1 MFVTPFTPS
10 GKAHGDLSS
19 QHKRKTILSVANAFP
34 YIKTRINVIQ
44 REEVG
49 GVITSGIDID
59 RHRPVPPRFRKE
71 LPFSFLENAP
81 FFLRKKCLLNVV
93 PPKFKV
99 LPTSL
104 TSGLSCGYLSP

>member
-49 GVITSGIDID
+49 GGTT
-59 RHRPVPPRFRKE
+59 
-71 LPFSFLENAP
+71 A
-81 FFLRKKCLLNVV
+81 
-93 PPKFKV
+93 
-99 LPTSL
+99 
-104 TSGLSCGYLSP
+104 GLSCGYVSIIFYVSFLRLLHFSRCSYIVYLVLINE